1 MRQLLMALVLA
12 ALAAPATA
20 QPGGYFDHY
29 AQRDSQKGRQA
40 SRDER
45 PRQFQQERRPERDD
59 RRQGAMSEED
69 RRSLHRDLDKANREL
84 YRRRGP

>member
-1 MRQLLMALVLA
+1 MRQIVMAMVLA
-12 ALAAPATA
+12 VLAAPAVA

-29 AQRDSQKGRQA
+29 AQRDSKGRQA

-45 PRQFQQERRPERDD
+45 PRQLQPERRPERDD

-69 RRSLHRDLDKANREL
+69 RRALHRDLDKANREL
-84 YRRRGP
+84 YRRRAP